1 MILHH
6 KAITK
11 DIKDIK
17 TDAAAGQY
25 LSAGKVAADLVKIVL
40 GPVDVDP
47 STKLM
52 TQVANGIDCTSD
64 ADKAA
69 WAAVSPAFGTDV
81 GACAG
86 LGTQYKCTSI
96 FKMNGPCVAKCMAKT
111 QKFSDSCSTA
121 FGDLAVCGF
130 KNCKSACITGDP
142 NSKSCVTCNEQKC
155 DPAFH
160 ASTGFEITC
169 KYDQGCNGST
179 KASLPPITPKSVPLF
194 VAGLLDG
201 FVVEN
206 DLTEIEKCYDGGHG
220 LEGDLAKA
228 LKAAETEDWA
238 TVIEDLQAFASKLPA
253 ELKTCENLATDV
265 LALEA
270 WAKIFTDKTKLEET
284 IAKNLLMHKTKITS
298 DITSIKSDWTAEK
311 YFGAGKIA
319 GDLLNL
325 TVGPVH
331 PAHINLAALQ

>member
-130 KNCKSACITGDP
+130 KN
-142 NSKSCVTCNEQKC
+142 
-155 DPAFH
+155 
-160 ASTGFEITC
+160 C